1 MKDIIEKI
9 SSILLEEDVQNPE
22 DGDYVGS
29 EEFDLE
35 EIYSDVFVR
44 IRNMDEFYNPSAPY
58 KASLLL
64 ESFLLETMVLL
75 KKNPENIIV
84 ESGEF
89 YVKATSFTPDGFVLL
104 NVFEDV
110 VLINTM
116 VEVYNEALEMNHLPT
131 MDVGIGVAS
140 FYKED
145 LFEHEHDH
153 EHEHDESCEMHDH
166 DHEEDEFDYGID
178 LYNTASYLSEFAGS
192 DEIEPILV
200 NEMAN
205 ELLKESDQEFFGEH
219 LSQIEIND
227 ELIAYQGNIV
237 SEE

>member
-9 SSILLEEDVQNPE
+9 SSILLEEDVQNLDE
-22 DGDYVGS
+22 GDFVGS

-44 IRNMDEFYNPSAPY
+44 IRNMDEFYNPNAPY

-75 KKNPENIIV
+75 KKNPENIVV

-110 VLINTM
+110 VQINSM
-116 VEVYNEALEMNHLPT
+116 IEVYNEALEMNHYPK
-131 MDVGIGVAS
+131 MDIGIGVAS
-140 FYKED
+140 FFKEE

-153 EHEHDESCEMHDH
+153 EHEHDESCELDH
-166 DHEEDEFDYGID
+166 DHEDDDFDYGID
-178 LYNTASYLSEFAGS
+178 LFNTASVLSEYAGS
-192 DEIEPILV
+192 DEIEPILI

-205 ELLKESDQEFFGEH
+205 DLLLESDEEFFGEH
-219 LSQIEIND
+219 LSKIEIND
-227 ELIAYQGNIV
+227 EFVAFQGNIV